1 MFRKKF
7 SLNTTSDKI
16 FFFRFNIIK
25 NELHNIMR
33 SQLKRVDGEVT
44 ALSQRIKALD
54 ENLAKSEQFIKTA
67 TAALA
72 DAVAMEVERQKNAG
86 EEESQNDANDPLSQ
100 FDAQMTLLEGKLMEA
115 KYLAA
120 KANRH
125 HSNFRETAT
134 TSTSSSQN
142 EETEMV
148 AASAVKQPMTL
159 RRPFTNNST
168 PK

>member
-1 MFRKKF
+1 M
-7 SLNTTSDKI
+7 
-16 FFFRFNIIK
+16 
-25 NELHNIMR
+25 
-33 SQLKRVDGEVT
+33 
-44 ALSQRIKALD
+44 
-54 ENLAKSEQFIKTA
+54 
-67 TAALA
+67 
-72 DAVAMEVERQKNAG
+72 AMEVERQKNAG
-86 EEESQNDANDPLSQ
+86 EDESQNDANDPLSQ

-148 AASAVKQPMTL
+148 AAAAVKQPMTL

>member
-1 MFRKKF
+1 
-7 SLNTTSDKI
+7 
-16 FFFRFNIIK
+16 
-25 NELHNIMR
+25 
-33 SQLKRVDGEVT
+33 
-44 ALSQRIKALD
+44 
-54 ENLAKSEQFIKTA
+54 
-67 TAALA
+67 
-72 DAVAMEVERQKNAG
+72 MEVERQKNAG
-86 EEESQNDANDPLSQ
+86 EEESENDANDPLSQ

-125 HSNFRETAT
+125 HSNFRENATT

-142 EETEMV
+142 EETDMNMSHV
-148 AASAVKQPMTL
+148 TASAVKQPMTL